1 MLEGEE
7 TEHVSSDREST
18 QPLESLP
25 YESVPFDSVK
35 EWVRAQPVSGSSTDK
50 LRPAVLIA
58 AFGGFENAGHA
69 ATSAVEWIL
78 EHVDSTLAAK
88 LDPEEYYDFL
98 VNRPSRVAG
107 VNGNLKLAWPTTRL
121 YRFRTPTG
129 LDVVVALGPEPNMRW
144 ISFVGEVLMH
154 AEALNVVMVTALH
167 ATAEQIPHS
176 ANVQARL
183 TSDSRALRSL
193 TSADRSVDVGP
204 AGIVSVLSDTAW
216 AAGLPVLDVWVDVP
230 RYVAALQD
238 PKAQIALIAALDE
251 HFGLDLPTDS
261 LRAHAEEW
269 EEALDAAAAEDP
281 RLATLFSELK
291 QQHAQTEQE
300 TPQERIDGEAIAEEL
315 RRYLSGRDDLTS

>member
-78 EHVDSTLAAK
+78 EHVDSTSAAK

-107 VNGNLKLAWPTTRL
+107 AVSYT
-121 YRFRTPTG
+121 
-129 LDVVVALGPEPNMRW
+129 
-144 ISFVGEVLMH
+144 H
-154 AEALNVVMVTALH
+154 
-167 ATAEQIPHS
+167 
-176 ANVQARL
+176 L
-183 TSDSRALRSL
+183 T
-193 TSADRSVDVGP
+193 
-204 AGIVSVLSDTAW
+204 
-216 AAGLPVLDVWVDVP
+216 
-230 RYVAALQD
+230 
-238 PKAQIALIAALDE
+238 
-251 HFGLDLPTDS
+251 LPTN
-261 LRAHAEEW
+261 
-269 EEALDAAAAEDP
+269 
-281 RLATLFSELK
+281 
-291 QQHAQTEQE
+291 
-300 TPQERIDGEAIAEEL
+300 
-315 RRYLSGRDDLTS
+315 